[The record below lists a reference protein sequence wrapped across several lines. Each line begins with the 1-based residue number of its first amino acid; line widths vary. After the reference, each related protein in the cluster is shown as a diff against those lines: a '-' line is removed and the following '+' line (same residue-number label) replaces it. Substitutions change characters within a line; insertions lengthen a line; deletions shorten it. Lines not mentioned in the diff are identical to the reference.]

1 VTEYRATPADHPS
14 WLVRLLWMA
23 AVILGASAGIYL
35 AQIRSSNG
43 LWATKAAVNSWKNLP
58 WTFWGQVTTW
68 LGTEV
73 LIGGG
78 LILVLLY
85 FLVPRQVRQNILPLF
100 GQLVFAA
107 IAASLIATTTYFL
120 GVFVYDLSPYFR
132 LR

>member
-1 VTEYRATPADHPS
+1 
-14 WLVRLLWMA
+14 MA

-58 WTFWGQVTTW
+58 WTFWGHVTTG
-68 LGTEV
+68 LGPEV

-85 FLVPRQVRQNILPLF
+85 FLVPRQVRQHILPFF

-120 GVFVYDLSPYFR
+120 GVFVYDLGPYFR
-132 LR
+132 W

>member
-1 VTEYRATPADHPS
+1 MEYRATPADRPS

-43 LWATKAAVNSWKNLP
+43 LRATKVVLNSWKNLP
-58 WTFWGQVTTW
+58 WTFWGHVTAG

-78 LILVLLY
+78 LILALLY

-100 GQLVFAA
+100 
-107 IAASLIATTTYFL
+107 
-120 GVFVYDLSPYFR
+120 
-132 LR
+132 